1 MNLWVKVAIW
11 FVCFMFLADW
21 SFELITMASTMANL
35 VGIAIAI
42 ATFYFTLKTKC
53 FTTIT
58 FKINKNEKSN

>member
-1 MNLWVKVAIW
+1 MNLYGRLVVW
-11 FVCFMFLADW
+11 FICFMFLVDW
-21 SFELITMASTMANL
+21 SFELITMASTMANI

-58 FKINKNEKSN
+58 FKKHKDEKNN

>member
-1 MNLWVKVAIW
+1 MNLWVKVAVW
-11 FVCFMFLADW
+11 FVCFMLLLDW
-21 SFELITMASTMANL
+21 SFGLITMASTMANL
-35 VGIAIAI
+35 VGIAIVI

>member
-1 MNLWVKVAIW
+1 MNSYVKIAIW
-11 FVCFMFLADW
+11 FVCFMFLVDW
-21 SFELITMASTMANL
+21 SFELITMASTMANI

-58 FKINKNEKSN
+58 FKTNKNEKDN

>member
-1 MNLWVKVAIW
+1 MNLWVKVAVW
-11 FVCFMFLADW
+11 FVCFMLLLDW
-21 SFELITMASTMANL
+21 SFGLITMASTMANL

>member
-1 MNLWVKVAIW
+1 MNSFVKVAIW
-11 FVCFMFLADW
+11 FVCFMFLVDW
-21 SFELITMASTMANL
+21 SFELITMASTMANI

-58 FKINKNEKSN
+58 LKTQKNEKDN